1 MYCSLMYD
9 GLRHGIRATL
19 MERMATAESFQPQP
33 DALSDAMDFD
43 RLAHVLRA
51 GGMEA
56 AGRGQQGRNQ
66 ELVPAEDDDKD
77 AGGDSLHLL
86 KKRLTSF

>member
-1 MYCSLMYD
+1 MI
-9 GLRHGIRATL
+9 LRHGIRATL
-19 MERMATAESFQPQP
+19 VERMATAQSFQAQP

-43 RLAHVLRA
+43 RLTHVFRA
-51 GGMEA
+51 GGVEA

-66 ELVPAEDDDKD
+66 EFVPAEDDDKD

>member
-1 MYCSLMYD
+1 MI
-9 GLRHGIRATL
+9 LRHGIRATL
-19 MERMATAESFQPQP
+19 VERMATAQSFQAQP
-33 DALSDAMDFD
+33 DALSDAMNLD
-43 RLAHVLRA
+43 RLAHIFRA

-56 AGRGQQGRNQ
+56 AGRRQQGRNQ
-66 ELVPAEDDDKD
+66 EFVPAEDDDKD